1 MSHQLNAS
9 RHFHLLPVALHHLE
23 SIASWY
29 QNIDELSLIESNL
42 PLPVNAQALEVLW
55 QRDLEQTAP
64 RSSYLYTICNETG
77 EAVGFTGLQEINLT
91 NGCAVVF
98 VFVEKSNRGYGLALR
113 SLALLLDMAFEQ
125 LRLHRVATY
134 VNSTN
139 LPSRGLI
146 RKIGFTD
153 EGCMRDACFFN
164 GDYHDVNIVSML
176 ADEWQALRIPLSE
189 PLQSTIILSMGN
201 DENSKWIWP
210 LK

>member
-1 MSHQLNAS
+1 MSQQLNAS

-42 PLPVNAQALEVLW
+42 PLPVNAQSLEVLW
-55 QRDLEQTAP
+55 RRDLEQKAP
-64 RSSYLYTICNETG
+64 RSSYLYTICNEND

-98 VFVEKSNRGYGLALR
+98 IFVEKNNRRFGLGKR
-113 SLALLLDMAFEQ
+113 SIALLLDMAFEQ

-134 VNSTN
+134 VNSDN
-139 LPSRGLI
+139 LPSCDLI
-146 RKIGFTD
+146 QKSGFTD
-153 EGCMRDACFFN
+153 EGRMREACFFN
-164 GDYHDVNIVSML
+164 GEYHDVNIVSML
-176 ADEWQALRIPLSE
+176 AEEWQALRIPLSDQ
-189 PLQSTIILSMGN
+189 LDNATTLSMGN
-201 DENSKWIWP
+201 DENSKWTWP

>member
-1 MSHQLNAS
+1 MSQQLNTS
-9 RHFHLLPVALHHLE
+9 HHFHLQPIAQQHLA

-64 RSSYLYTICNETG
+64 RSSYLYTICNETD

-98 VFVEKSNRGYGLALR
+98 VFVEKNNRRYGLGLR

-125 LRLHRVATY
+125 LRLHRVTTY

-139 LPSRGLI
+139 LPSRSLI
-146 RKIGFTD
+146 RRIGFTD
-153 EGCMRDACFFN
+153 EGCMREACFYN
-164 GDYHDVNIVSML
+164 GEYHDVDIVGML
-176 ADEWQALRIPLSE
+176 ANEWQTLRISLNE
-189 PLQSTIILSMGN
+189 PLERTTTLSMSN

-210 LK
+210 LR